1 MLWLS
6 IMTPS
11 EMSKMNKMVGFIRK
25 NGQIDKYDLVIASGI
40 SNSYYEKLK
49 PFMERLYKD
58 IVYDKTTKIWKVIQ
72 IEDFD

>member
-1 MLWLS
+1 
-6 IMTPS
+6 MTPS